1 MFTEIAA
8 VTAEIS
14 AAFAADGV
22 AVTFTGNVKV
32 TPEIAAV
39 WYEISNDGY
48 LTYVTP
54 DAADAAAYG
63 ETLIAAPADE
73 IAETVAY
80 VAARRAGNY
89 TGAAY
94 TPGADS

>member
-1 MFTEIAA
+1 MYTEIAA
-8 VTAEIS
+8 VTAEIV

-54 DAADAAAYG
+54 DAADAAGYG
-63 ETLIAAPADE
+63 ETLIGVPEEEMPEA
-73 IAETVAY
+73 VAY
-80 VAARRAGNY
+80 VAYVRA
-89 TGAAY
+89 
-94 TPGADS
+94 D